1 MQEAVHLSPEYWAIS
16 DKADIAIY
24 VADLKTNELLFL
36 NQYARE
42 RWGPE
47 FRERRCR
54 EYRSTG
60 ETESCPFCNIYKMLD
75 AGGKPR
81 GAYRWEFHDVET
93 DEWFDCSDEVVE
105 WSDGRLV
112 HMEIAANITERKH
125 AEQTL
130 EASEQFN
137 RGIIESSHDCIK
149 IVDLDGTLRYMN
161 EAGRELLEIDDIGSY
176 IGGSYDDFW
185 QGSQKLKWQN
195 ARKDALEG
203 GVGRF
208 TGYTP
213 TTSGRPAWWDIVVTK
228 VSSDGAADAQLL
240 VVSRDIT
247 QRKLTE
253 EALEKSQRL
262 LKEAQAYAQIG
273 YWTLESDMS
282 TVTWSEEA
290 FRIVGLQPTES
301 VSLETL
307 KAIVHADDLPPV
319 VASLSLALTE
329 GREHNVE
336 YRIHRA
342 DGAVRWVSCIGA
354 PSRDDKGNTLRLTG
368 FVQDITERKRTER
381 TLTEALKEK
390 EVLLREIHHRVKN
403 NLQVVAS
410 LLYLQAMH
418 AAEGATVEALKES
431 GRRIQLMAQIHE
443 KLYRSSSLANVRI
456 ASFIRSLI
464 EDMITSYGIDANQVA
479 LKTELENITLHIDQA
494 IPCSQIVSELVS
506 NALKHAFPG
515 PGGGQIGIRMSTED
529 DLIVLC
535 IEDDGVGM
543 PAGMD
548 WQRASSIGLQVVN
561 ALAKQLGS
569 EVEMVTDGGSRFRIA
584 FPRA

>member
-1 MQEAVHLSPEYWAIS
+1 MQEAIRFPSEHFAIR

-47 FRERRCR
+47 FRARRCR
-54 EYRSTG
+54 EYLSTSG
-60 ETESCPFCNIYKMLD
+60 TESCPFCNIHNLLD
-75 AGGKPR
+75 AAGRPKGV
-81 GAYRWEFHDVET
+81 YRWEFHDPET

-112 HMEIAANITERKH
+112 HMEIAVNITERRR

-137 RGIIESSHDCIK
+137 RSIIQSSHDCIK
-149 IVDLDGTLRYMN
+149 IVDPDGTLRYMN
-161 EAGRELLEIDDIGSY
+161 EAGQRLLEIDDISSY
-176 IGGSYDDFW
+176 LGTSYDDLW
-185 QGSQKLKWQN
+185 RGSHREDCRN
-195 ARKDALEG
+195 ARKVALDG
-203 GVGRF
+203 KVGRF

-213 TTSGRPAWWDIVVTK
+213 TTTGKPTWWDIVVTK
-228 VSSDGAADAQLL
+228 VSGDGTGEAQLL

-253 EALEKSQRL
+253 EALKKSQRL

-273 YWTLESDMS
+273 YWTLESDMNS
-282 TVTWSEEA
+282 LTWSEEA
-290 FRIVGLQPTES
+290 FRIVGLQPTS
-301 VSLETL
+301 PVSIETL
-307 KAIVHADDLPPV
+307 KGIVHKDDLSHV
-319 VASLSLALTE
+319 LSSLSRAMTE

-336 YRIHRA
+336 YRINRG
-342 DGAVRWVSCIGA
+342 DGAERWVSCIGA
-354 PSRDDKGNTLRLTG
+354 PSRDEQGKILRLTG
-368 FVQDITERKRTER
+368 FVQDITERKQSEQ
-381 TLTEALKEK
+381 TLTEALKDK

-443 KLYRSSSLANVRI
+443 KLYRSSSLARVRI
-456 ASFIRSLI
+456 DSFIRSLI
-464 EDMITSYGIDANQVA
+464 EDMIASYGIDANRIV
-479 LKTELENITLHIDQA
+479 LETDLENITLDIDQA

-506 NALKHAFPG
+506 NALKHAFPVDRKG
-515 PGGGQIGIRMSTED
+515 RIDIRMYTED
-529 DLIVLC
+529 DRIALC
-535 IEDDGVGM
+535 IEDNGVGM
-543 PAGMD
+543 PTGKD
-548 WQRASSIGLQVVN
+548 WQSTGSIGLQVVS
-561 ALAKQLGS
+561 ALAKQLGG
-569 EVEMVTDGGSRFRIA
+569 EVEMTTEGGCRFRIA
-584 FPRA
+584 FCRI